1 MRDFGEVAAT
11 HATRPRGNQGSGD
24 SNGRTYVSRKKMRQK
39 ESDALGGKWKDLL
52 VAHRRTLLRGN
63 VF

>member
-11 HATRPRGNQGSGD
+11 HATRPGGNQDGGD
-24 SNGRTYVSRKKMRQK
+24 SALTSVAKKMRQK
-39 ESDALGGKWKDLL
+39 ESGALGGKCKDLS
-52 VAHRRTLLRGN
+52 VAHRRALRRGN